1 MFITALYAGLLVPL
15 YILLSARVIGH
26 RRAQRVEI
34 GDAGDKELLRR
45 MRVHANFIEYTP
57 YCLLLMAFAEG
68 LKTPSLAIHAL
79 GLLLLVG
86 RVLHAYALSQTPH
99 IMRLRVLG
107 MVLTFSVLALGAAAC
122 IVGAV
127 QSGALRF

>member
-1 MFITALYAGLLVPL
+1 MYVTALYAGLLVPL
-15 YILLSARVIGH
+15 YILLSARVIGQ

-57 YCLLLMAFAEG
+57 YCLLLMALAES
-68 LKTPSLAIHAL
+68 LKTPVLAVHAL

-86 RVLHAYALSQTPH
+86 RGLHAYALSQTPH
-99 IMRLRVLG
+99 VMQMRVFG
-107 MVLTFSVLALGAAAC
+107 MVLTLTALAMGGVAC

-127 QSGALRF
+127 LGGALRL